1 MCFSSSS
8 SSSSSLSLSLSL
20 FGACLSDSW
29 PSTRA
34 PRIRRSLMGSM
45 LSCAAVFYLM
55 FAGAARAG
63 ELQVQVSVPAGRSG
77 VVMAAV
83 FDQAQG
89 FPRGAA
95 LRTGVAQPIQG
106 KAVFQFPDLP
116 TGNYAVTAFLDE
128 NGNSKLDANV
138 FNLPTEPYGFSRNAR
153 GFAGPP
159 EFAEAAF
166 RLEEGSPQ
174 QTFELK

>member
-1 MCFSSSS
+1 MR
-8 SSSSSLSLSLSL
+8 LSPFL
-20 FGACLSDSW
+20 FDLCLPDSW
-29 PSTRA
+29 PSARA
-34 PRIRRSLMGSM
+34 PRIQRSLMGPM
-45 LSCAAVFYLM
+45 LPGAAVCYLI
-55 FAGAARAG
+55 FAGAAQAG
-63 ELQVQVSVPAGRSG
+63 DLQVEVSVPAGRNG

-83 FDQAQG
+83 FDQARG
-89 FPRGAA
+89 FPRGTA

-106 KAVFQFPDLP
+106 KAVLQFPDLP

-128 NGNSKLDANV
+128 NGNSKLDANI
-138 FNLPTEPYGFSRNAR
+138 FNLPTELYGFSRNAR

-166 RLEEGSPQ
+166 HLEEGSQQ

>member
-1 MCFSSSS
+1 MCFSSS
-8 SSSSSLSLSLSL
+8 LLDTCVPD
-20 FGACLSDSW
+20 GW
-29 PSTRA
+29 PSARA
-34 PRIRRSLMGSM
+34 PRIRRSLMGST
-45 LSCAAVFYLM
+45 LLGAAVCYLM
-55 FAGAARAG
+55 FAGAAQAG
-63 ELQVQVSVPAGRSG
+63 DLQVEVSVPAGRSG

-89 FPRGAA
+89 FPRGTA

-106 KAVFQFPDLP
+106 NAVLQFPDLP
-116 TGNYAVTAFLDE
+116 TGDYAVTAFLDE
-128 NGNSKLDANV
+128 NGNSKLDANI
-138 FNLPTEPYGFSRNAR
+138 FNVPTELYGFSRNAR

-166 RLEEGSPQ
+166 RLEEGSQQ